1 MTSLAPS
8 RLPDAAPGRDP
19 SAQIAALRAEN
30 ARLRA
35 HNAQLHALSQ
45 GAYDVGALLDE
56 NGGVIKASP
65 GARRVLGAE
74 FGAGA
79 RLWDWVHASDI
90 ARLRENFAGAAI
102 FGEPIN
108 LGRLRV
114 RDGAGGWV
122 PLEATLRDARG
133 EAGVG
138 ALVFNARD
146 VSRCSET
153 KEALR
158 QSEAELKGILDAAPI
173 FVFRWN
179 REGVYTFARG
189 NFNTVLGISPQERIG
204 RSVYELFAHKPE
216 IARNFERALAG
227 ETFQTTVHFGDNPF
241 DAHYSPAYDEGG
253 QIVGVIGA
261 TMDVSKI
268 HAAERAIEN
277 ARVQAEFEAAQTE
290 VLDRLARAGEF
301 RDDDTGQH
309 TRRVGD
315 MAAKLAARLGFDPKR
330 VEIMRRAAPL
340 HDIGKIGVPD
350 SILLKPGKL
359 TNEEF
364 AVIKTHCEIGA
375 RLLGEGKSELVQ
387 MAQTIARSH
396 HERFDGG
403 GYPDKI
409 GGEQIPIEGRIVA
422 VVDVYDALT
431 SERPYK
437 AAWPIEKACAEIAA
451 NAGTQFDP
459 AVVAAFLGMFGGACG
474 ECPVGL

>member
-1 MTSLAPS
+1 MGGTPAS
-8 RLPDAAPGRDP
+8 
-19 SAQIAALRAEN
+19 IAALRAEN

-35 HNAQLHALSQ
+35 RNARLEALTQ
-45 GAYDVGALLDE
+45 GAFDVGVLLDGDGTVLE
-56 NGGVIKASP
+56 VSP
-65 GARRVLGAE
+65 GARRILGASFE
-74 FGAGA
+74 AGVS
-79 RLWDWVHASDI
+79 LWNWVHASDI
-90 ARLRENFAGAAI
+90 APLRENFAGATIFPDAI
-102 FGEPIN
+102 A
-108 LGRLRV
+108 LGRLRL
-114 RDGAGGWV
+114 RNADEGWV
-122 PLEATLRDARG
+122 TLEATLRDARG
-133 EAGVG
+133 DAEVA
-138 ALVFNARD
+138 ALVFNAHD
-146 VSRCSET
+146 VSRCSQT

-158 QSEAELKGILDAAPI
+158 RSEAEIDSILDAAPI

-189 NFNTVLGISPQERIG
+189 NFNSVLGVSPQERIG

-227 ETFQTTVHFGDNPF
+227 ESFQTTVHFGDNPF
-241 DAHYSPAYDEGG
+241 DAHYSPALDQSGE
-253 QIVGVIGA
+253 IVGVIGA

-315 MAAKLAARLGFDPKR
+315 MAAKLAGRCGFGPKR

-350 SILLKPGKL
+350 SILLKPGRL
-359 TNEEF
+359 TPEEF
-364 AVIKTHCEIGA
+364 AIIKTHCEIGA

-403 GYPDKI
+403 GYPDKL
-409 GGEQIPIEGRIVA
+409 GGQNIPIEGRIVA

-459 AVVAAFLGMFGGACG
+459 GVVAAFLEMQRTPVAPEPQECAGGGCLCVA
-474 ECPVGL
+474 